1 MPLLEIQFLV
11 YSLLTR
17 VFHLLLQAIVA
28 QVIFEKLYKI
38 AHPLLF

>member
-17 VFHLLLQAIVA
+17 VFHLPLQAAVA
-28 QVIFEKLYKI
+28 QVIFGKLYKI